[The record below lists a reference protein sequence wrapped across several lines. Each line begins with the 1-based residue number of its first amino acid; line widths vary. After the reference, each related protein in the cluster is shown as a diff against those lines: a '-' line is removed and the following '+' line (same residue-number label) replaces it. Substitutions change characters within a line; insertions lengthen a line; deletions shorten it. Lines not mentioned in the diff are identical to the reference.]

1 MNILLISLIQIILFK
16 NIHLITIKLKKSQ
29 NQNQK
34 YRNLKSLSPIYG
46 NTNKLHYYY
55 TNLFITKNKINQS
68 YILDTGSSITT
79 SPCSLCTK
87 CGNHLNN
94 PYPINKENILECN
107 SEKCNMVKSN
117 CLKDDNCSFNIFY
130 NEGSS
135 LYGLFT
141 NEEIYFSDNLNEKNI
156 YTIPIGCT
164 INESDIFENQLVDGI
179 LGLDNSEKNFVSVL
193 KKNNV
198 IQKNIFTLCFTEE
211 GGYFSIGEINNQL
224 HNSNNI
230 SYTKFK
236 EGDHYFVKVS
246 NIQIDDQIIEI
257 NKNTF
262 IDSGTTLTFIPKK
275 FSEKIITKII
285 EICNKED
292 NLKDKKCGIYV
303 KISEYGHCFTF
314 NNYTEI
320 VNAINNTFPNIIF
333 NINNELNYFWEPKN
347 YFINIS
353 EYKNTICIGIKNRG
367 NTFILGSTWMK
378 GYDII
383 FDRENFLLGFVS
395 ADCNKKLGNEKYF
408 FLFFFFFFFF
418 RFLE

>member
-1 MNILLISLIQIILFK
+1 
-16 NIHLITIKLKKSQ
+16 
-29 NQNQK
+29 
-34 YRNLKSLSPIYG
+34 
-46 NTNKLHYYY
+46 
-55 TNLFITKNKINQS
+55 
-68 YILDTGSSITT
+68 
-79 SPCSLCTK
+79 
-87 CGNHLNN
+87 
-94 PYPINKENILECN
+94 
-107 SEKCNMVKSN
+107 MVKSN

-193 KKNNV
+193 KKNNI

-292 NLKDKKCGIYV
+292 NLKNKKCGIYV
-303 KISEYGHCFTF
+303 KNSEYGHCFTF
-314 NNYTEI
+314 NNNIEI
-320 VNAINNTFPNIIF
+320 LNAINNTFPMLIF
-333 NINNELNYFWEPKN
+333 NINNQLNYFWNPKY

-353 EYKNTICIGIKNRG
+353 EYINYTICIGIKNRG
-367 NTFILGSTWMK
+367 NKFVLGSTWMK

-383 FDRENFLLGFVS
+383 FDRDNFLLGFVS
-395 ADCNKKLGNEKYF
+395 ADCNKKLINEKYL
-408 FLFFFFFFFF
+408 FLFFFFFFLFF
-418 RFLE
+418 LY